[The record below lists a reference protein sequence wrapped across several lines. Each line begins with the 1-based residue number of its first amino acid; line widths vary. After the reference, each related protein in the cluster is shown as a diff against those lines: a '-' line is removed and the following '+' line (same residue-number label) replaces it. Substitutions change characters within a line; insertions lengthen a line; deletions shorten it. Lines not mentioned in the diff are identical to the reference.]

1 MIELCINIF
10 IATDIP
16 ELHLSVRLS
25 LNTNSYGDQFPLT
38 SDLCGSI
45 DTQPTGHD
53 LQVQQNRIVV
63 NCWSVTAAQYVIII
77 AQSCTQNTA
86 IQLKLCHANI
96 TKYIEP

>member
-1 MIELCINIF
+1 MIELCITF
-10 IATDIP
+10 IATDMP
-16 ELHLSVRLS
+16 ELHLSARLS
-25 LNTNSYGDQFPLT
+25 LNTNPYGDQFPLT

-53 LQVQQNRIVV
+53 LKMQQHSLVV
-63 NCWSVTAAQYVIII
+63 NCCSATEAQYVIII
-77 AQSCTQNTA
+77 AQSCTDNTA